1 MIIDVVMP
9 KMGES
14 LQEGTIIRW
23 TKKIGDRIERDETIL
38 EISTDK
44 VDTEVPAPAAGI
56 LKSILYNENDT
67 VEVGKKIAEI
77 ETDLDATITS
87 STTPATNKAENV
99 ELKNEEP
106 KIIAESSKIE
116 TTPQPNTVAVS
127 GSLTDVVMP
136 KMGESLQEGTIIRW
150 TKKVGDKVERD
161 ETILEISTDKVDT
174 EVPSPVSG
182 IMAEILYQEQ
192 DTVEVGKVIARI
204 ATEGGAVFAPQ
215 PTQTES
221 ISVAASTNKP
231 VEDSKPFVTQST
243 SSTVTNVVGKT
254 YDIPVRDGE
263 RFYSPLVR
271 EIANQNKVS
280 LEELR
285 IIPGTGTDGR
295 VTKEDI
301 LKYISSRGSNI
312 QQTIVQQVPVQ
323 ESKATVPYSQP
334 QTPTPSISAPV
345 EYASSEYVNPI
356 FKAAGEFEV
365 IKMDRVRQLIS
376 EHMTRSKM
384 TSDRKS
390 VV

>member
-301 LKYISSRGSNI
+301 LKYISSRG
-312 QQTIVQQVPVQ
+312 
-323 ESKATVPYSQP
+323 
-334 QTPTPSISAPV
+334 
-345 EYASSEYVNPI
+345 
-356 FKAAGEFEV
+356 
-365 IKMDRVRQLIS
+365 
-376 EHMTRSKM
+376 
-384 TSDRKS
+384 
-390 VV
+390 